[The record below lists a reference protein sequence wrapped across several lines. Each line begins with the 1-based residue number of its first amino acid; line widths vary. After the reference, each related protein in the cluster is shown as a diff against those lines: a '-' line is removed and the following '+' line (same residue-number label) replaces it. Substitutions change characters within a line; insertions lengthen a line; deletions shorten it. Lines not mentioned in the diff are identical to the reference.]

1 MQSRNFYLDTQTR
14 SFVAGSSSN
23 LAASVPTFFEN
34 DIESINLYF
43 LKPSPATTQAYD
55 FADYSSNT
63 IKFGVGT
70 TTSSAS
76 QITWTAISTA
86 VTATITTLVS
96 GGSGTSEQQKIT
108 LSQTPVSGGW
118 AIQLPSRN
126 VTVSSVSAGV
136 FTTTTAHGLYDNQ
149 LVTLSGFSISGGT
162 FSNSAYYIRNR
173 TTNTFCIAT
182 SPGGTYLD
190 TAATTSGGGTAA
202 LDAITTGQLVYNATP
217 ARVQQAFIDAGL
229 TIDGAPQ
236 ILVTG
241 TTGSEY
247 TVVYANGSSGINF
260 DPLTIAGSTLAA
272 APGMTANVAFNTAG
286 ITALVAA
293 GTTDVTL
300 EVEVS
305 DGTKKHTYQ
314 TAAKLANDLI
324 Q

>member
-1 MQSRNFYLDTQTR
+1 MQSRNFYLDTQART
-14 SFVAGSSSN
+14 FVAGAESN
-23 LAASVPTFFEN
+23 LAAAVPTFFEN

-43 LKPSPATTQAYD
+43 LKPAAVPTQTYE
-55 FADYSSNT
+55 FADYSTNT

-76 QITWTAISTA
+76 QVTWTAIATS
-86 VTATITTLVS
+86 VTATITTLVA

-108 LSQTPVSGGW
+108 FSQTPVSGGW

-162 FSNSAYYIRNR
+162 FSNSSYYVRNR
-173 TTNTFCIAT
+173 TTNTFGIAT
-182 SPGGTYLD
+182 SPDATAST

-202 LDAITTGQLVYNATP
+202 LDAITTGQLLYNATP
-217 ARVQQAFIDAGL
+217 SSVQQAFVDAGL
-229 TIDGAPQ
+229 TIDSAPQ

-241 TTGSEY
+241 TAGSQY

-260 DPLTIAGSTLAA
+260 DPLTVVGSTLAA

-293 GTTDVTL
+293 GTTAVTL

-314 TAAKLANDLI
+314 TAARLADDLI